1 LTLADSKAR
10 AQTISLALHVEP
22 DLPAVRGDAGQLND
36 VWMQLVDNAID
47 STSSGGRVT
56 VSARRRG
63 DDVVVCVTDDGPGI
77 PKEDQT
83 RVFEPFFTTKPVG
96 QGAGL
101 GLDVVQRVVRSH
113 GGLVELSSQ
122 PGRTEFRVT
131 LPASVPAR
139 V

>member
-1 LTLADSKAR
+1 
-10 AQTISLALHVEP
+10 
-22 DLPAVRGDAGQLND
+22 
-36 VWMQLVDNAID
+36 
-47 STSSGGRVT
+47 
-56 VSARRRG
+56 
-63 DDVVVCVTDDGPGI
+63 
-77 PKEDQT
+77 
-83 RVFEPFFTTKPVG
+83 VFEPLFTTKPVG